1 MNFKKDKAFT
11 ATVSVFA
18 LALLAGVGFCV
29 KELVRNSSARA
40 AIEKNDK
47 AVKKLSDRKS
57 DFALTEANVEAE
69 KANAKAL
76 AAAVDAKIAAIRG
89 KKGEKLAEKFADDAN
104 TFVSNLRQKTDERAK
119 KLADEK
125 IAVADGAKYFGFSR
139 YLQST
144 QAPALALDA
153 LPVLGA
159 EQQVLQLLSGRLCE
173 ARAKSEAALREANL
187 LPAGKRVFLLVKD
200 VRREAAELPVKD
212 GALSAPLLR
221 DEIFVSVPA
230 ETAASGI
237 CRVNGAGTRGGTP
250 FPSLRR
256 PDAVNALAF
265 QLCFVAPTSVL
276 RNFLSSFTADGD
288 YPVYVRDVVV
298 SPSVPAEVE
307 AARLQLDPP
316 PPEAVS
322 GGADAAAPAADDFSI
337 FGGEAEPAADGAAAA
352 AVPAL
357 PAKFVVQ
364 PEAPSEFLVT
374 FEYIRPVD
382 KKPASAEAAEEE

>member
-18 LALLAGVGFCV
+18 LALLAGVGLSV
-29 KELVRNSSARA
+29 KELVRNSSART
-40 AIEKNDK
+40 AIEKNDRD
-47 AVKKLSDRKS
+47 VKKLSDRKS
-57 DFALTEANVEAE
+57 DFALTEENLAVE
-69 KANAKAL
+69 KANAAAL
-76 AAAVDAKIAAIRG
+76 AAAVDAKTAALKG
-89 KKGEKLAEKFADDAN
+89 KKGEKLAEKVADDAN
-104 TFVSNLRQKTDERAK
+104 TFVSNLRQKTDERVK

-125 IAVADGAKYFGFSR
+125 IAVADAAKYFGFSR

-144 QAPALALDA
+144 QAPALSVEA

-159 EQQVLQLLSGRLCE
+159 EQQVLQILSERLRD
-173 ARAKSEAALREANL
+173 ARNGSEQALRDVNL

-212 GALSAPLLR
+212 GALASPLLR
-221 DEIFVSVPA
+221 DEIFVSAKPEEVG
-230 ETAASGI
+230 SGI
-237 CRVNGAGTRGGTP
+237 CRIAGAGTRGGTA

-256 PDAVNALAF
+256 PDAVDALAF
-265 QLCFVAPTSVL
+265 QICFVAPTSVM

-298 SPSVPAEVE
+298 SPAAPAEVE

-316 PPEAVS
+316 PANAAP
-322 GGADAAAPAADDFSI
+322 GADPAAPAADDFDI
-337 FGGEAEPAADGAAAA
+337 FGGPEPAAEGAAASD

-364 PEAPSEFLVT
+364 PETPSEFLVT
-374 FEYIRPVD
+374 FEYIRPVE

>member
-47 AVKKLSDRKS
+47 TVKKLSDRKG

-125 IAVADGAKYFGFSR
+125 IAVADAAKYFGFSR

-144 QAPALALDA
+144 QAPALSLDA

-173 ARAKSEAALREANL
+173 ARAKSEASLREANL

-212 GALSAPLLR
+212 GAPAAPLLR
-221 DEIFVSVPA
+221 DEIFVSVPT

-256 PDAVNALAF
+256 PDAVKALAF
-265 QLCFVAPTSVL
+265 QICFVAPTSVL
-276 RNFLSSFTADGD
+276 RNFLSSFSADGD

-316 PPEAVS
+316 PEAVS
-322 GGADAAAPAADDFSI
+322 GVADAAAPVADDFSI
-337 FGGEAEPAADGAAAA
+337 FGGEVEPAADGAAAA
-352 AVPAL
+352 PAPVL

-364 PEAPSEFLVT
+364 TEAPSEFLVT

-382 KKPASAEAAEEE
+382 KKPASAETAEEE